1 MIIRDF
7 RIGDEMALHAVFYC
21 AVRQTASR
29 DYSREQIEAWAPD
42 VFDHEAWTQRMR
54 GIRPF
59 VVEDAGEIVAYADV
73 QPDGYI
79 DHFFVS
85 GSRARQGI
93 GSMLMQ
99 RIHEAA
105 RAQAIGELTS
115 HVSRTAQ
122 PLFERFGFVVV
133 EYRSP
138 VTRGVVVPNAL
149 MKKTLLPREAPQEGP
164 CASSA

>member
-1 MIIRDF
+1 MNIRDF
-7 RIGDEMALHAVFYC
+7 RIGDEMALHAVFFS

-29 DYSREQIEAWAPD
+29 DYSREQIEAWAPE
-42 VFDHEAWTQRMR
+42 VFDRDVWTQRMR
-54 GIRPF
+54 RIRPF
-59 VVEDAGEIVAYADV
+59 VVEESGEIVAYADV

-115 HVSRTAQ
+115 NVSRTAQ
-122 PLFERFGFVVV
+122 PLFERFGFVVA

-138 VTRGVVVPNAL
+138 VTRGVVIPNAF
-149 MKKTLLPREAPQEGP
+149 MKKTLSDRETP
-164 CASSA
+164 

>member
-1 MIIRDF
+1 MNIRDF
-7 RIGDEMALHAVFYC
+7 RIGDEMALRAVFFS
-21 AVRQTASR
+21 AVRQTASG
-29 DYSREQIEAWAPD
+29 DYSREQIEAWAPE
-42 VFDHEAWTQRMR
+42 VFDRDDWTQRMR
-54 GIRPF
+54 AIRPF

-93 GSMLMQ
+93 GSMLML

-115 HVSRTAQ
+115 NVSRTAQ

-138 VTRGVVVPNAL
+138 VTRGVVIPNAF
-149 MKKTLLPREAPQEGP
+149 MKKTLSDREMP
-164 CASSA
+164 

>member
-7 RIGDEMALHAVFYC
+7 RIGDEMALHAVFFS
-21 AVRQTASR
+21 AVRRTASR
-29 DYSREQIEAWAPD
+29 DYSPEQIEAWAPEA
-42 VFDHEAWTQRMR
+42 FDRDDWTQRMR

-59 VVEDAGEIVAYADV
+59 VVEDAGEVVAYADV

-105 RAQAIGELTS
+105 RARAIGELTS
-115 HVSRTAQ
+115 NVSRTAQ

-138 VTRGVVVPNAL
+138 VTRGVVVPNAF
-149 MKKTLLPREAPQEGP
+149 MKKTLSHREAQ
-164 CASSA
+164 

>member
-7 RIGDEMALHAVFYC
+7 RIGDEMALHAVFFS
-21 AVRQTASR
+21 AIRQTASR
-29 DYSREQIEAWAPD
+29 DYSREQIEAWAPE
-42 VFDHEAWTQRMR
+42 VFDRDVWTQRMR

-73 QPDGYI
+73 QPDGSI

-99 RIHEAA
+99 RLHEAA
-105 RAQAIGELTS
+105 RAQ
-115 HVSRTAQ
+115 
-122 PLFERFGFVVV
+122 
-133 EYRSP
+133 
-138 VTRGVVVPNAL
+138 
-149 MKKTLLPREAPQEGP
+149 
-164 CASSA
+164 